1 MVRYVLER
9 EYEGKA
15 ELSAKVT
22 AAAGM
27 FGLAT
32 AERKRQ
38 VVRRVEVRIE
48 RGQVV
53 YITGGSGAGKSSVL
67 RLLRERMAGAV
78 DLREQEV
85 PRGKAVVDCWAGE
98 LRESLYWLSL
108 AGLSEAPAL
117 LSCAEEL
124 SDGQLYRLRLALAM
138 ARRAE
143 VICIDEFC
151 ATLDR
156 VTAAVVAHNVRRCAD
171 RFGTTFVVATSHDD
185 LLEDLR
191 PDVVMIQHLGG
202 CCDVY
207 YPKYGRGKGE
217 IKYQKSNIKMT
228 DKN

>member
-1 MVRYVLER
+1 MVRYVLEQ

-38 VVRRVEVRIE
+38 VVRRTEVRIE

-85 PRGKAVVDCWAGE
+85 PRGKAVVDC
-98 LRESLYWLSL
+98 
-108 AGLSEAPAL
+108 
-117 LSCAEEL
+117 
-124 SDGQLYRLRLALAM
+124 
-138 ARRAE
+138 
-143 VICIDEFC
+143 
-151 ATLDR
+151 
-156 VTAAVVAHNVRRCAD
+156 
-171 RFGTTFVVATSHDD
+171 
-185 LLEDLR
+185 
-191 PDVVMIQHLGG
+191 
-202 CCDVY
+202 
-207 YPKYGRGKGE
+207 
-217 IKYQKSNIKMT
+217 
-228 DKN
+228 